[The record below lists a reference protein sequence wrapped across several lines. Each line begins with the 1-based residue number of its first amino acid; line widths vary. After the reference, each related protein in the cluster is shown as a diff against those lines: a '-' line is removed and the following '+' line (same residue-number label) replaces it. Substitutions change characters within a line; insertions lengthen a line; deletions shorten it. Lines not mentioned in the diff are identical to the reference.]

1 MTRPIKDLFGNSKA
15 MTVCEAALI
24 MGISEDALR
33 VLLQRKDMP
42 WGMAWRGR
50 GKAYQYYINR
60 KKFMKEFDDD

>member
-33 VLLQRKDMP
+33 VLLDEEVRP
-42 WGMAWRGR
+42 
-50 GKAYQYYINR
+50 
-60 KKFMKEFDDD
+60 

>member
-60 KKFMKEFDDD
+60 KKFMEMYG